1 MKRAALPMRNDDE
14 DDAKDDRMPADDGT
28 TASRKRMRQDANETV
43 RSEEELRL
51 LLLQQQ
57 QQQIRALSAGQPDLA
72 MNALSAPSSNV
83 SQYLRSQAAAMEV
96 PSMGS
101 LYARNVP
108 SDAELIQELLLRYG
122 AGNVQRLL
130 ASSSQDLLSLDP
142 LQYRTLTPPSLP
154 GTHCLVLT
162 NIAHSL
168 AS

>member
-28 TASRKRMRQDANETV
+28 TASRKRMRQSANETV

-57 QQQIRALSAGQPDLA
+57 QQQIRALSAGQTDRA
-72 MNALSAPSSNV
+72 VNALSAPNV

-130 ASSSQDLLSLDP
+130 ASSSQDLMSLDP

-154 GTHCLVLT
+154 GTHYLVLT